1 MGIIFEIIIIM
12 LLWEISHNIKALN
25 NNLIEIMKWLD
36 KIGE

>member
-1 MGIIFEIIIIM
+1 MGIIFGIIIIM